1 MYLSWKSFCTLCESD
16 WKPNALE
23 SSRLLHCITLSPIL
37 YIFFFTHA
45 SWFKGARAY
54 KSAWHAVHCDKRVN
68 SLTVISSRTRLL
80 QLVCNHLRHYRWK
93 LTPERFLNTMKLTPS
108 ATNINDSHDCLP
120 PSSWC
125 SLFFF
130 QICTFRVFLSFLKR
144 EIISICVTYG
154 TSLSSHVICFFCVNA
169 AIWQP
174 VLVHRNKCQTFWL
187 HKRSLKCS
195 LGTVF

>member
-1 MYLSWKSFCTLCESD
+1 MTLCTWAEKASVLSD

-37 YIFFFTHA
+37 YIYFFTHA

-120 PSSWC
+120 PSSSWC
-125 SLFFF
+125 SHFFF
-130 QICTFRVFLSFLKR
+130 SKYAPLGYFCPFWKGRSYLYVSLTVHHCLHMSFAFSVCQCCHL
-144 EIISICVTYG
+144 T
-154 TSLSSHVICFFCVNA
+154 TSSGS
-169 AIWQP
+169 P
-174 VLVHRNKCQTFWL
+174 
-187 HKRSLKCS
+187 
-195 LGTVF
+195 